1 MAFYSLWLGLPVLA
15 ALFQASTKMLA
26 AEMQH
31 TPFSW
36 SWIVQATHSPWTGV
50 VLMTEALSFVLWLNV
65 LTNVPLSK
73 AFPIT
78 AVAYIAIELMSWTLF
93 KEPVMPLQLIGSAL
107 ILAGVSLMSSGPSR
121 NLQRGYLRQ
130 STARSM
136 LKALWQRP
144 TS

>member
-1 MAFYSLWLGLPVLA
+1 MAFYSLWIGLPVLS

-36 SWIVQATHSPWTGV
+36 SWLVQATHSPWAVV
-50 VLMTEALSFVLWLNV
+50 VLMSELLSFVLWLNV

-78 AVAYIAIELMSWTLF
+78 AVAYIAIELMSWMLF
-93 KEPVMPLQLIGSAL
+93 KEPVLPLQIIGSAL
-107 ILAGVSLMSSGPSR
+107 ILAGVWFVGIASDHDQIES
-121 NLQRGYLRQ
+121 NI
-130 STARSM
+130 
-136 LKALWQRP
+136 
-144 TS
+144 

>member
-1 MAFYSLWLGLPVLA
+1 MAFYSLWIGLPVLS

-26 AEMQH
+26 AEMRH

-36 SWIVQATHSPWTGV
+36 SWLVQATHSPWAVV
-50 VLMTEALSFVLWLNV
+50 VLVSELLSFVLWLNV

-93 KEPVMPLQLIGSAL
+93 KEPVLPLQIIGSAL
-107 ILAGVSLMSSGPSR
+107 ILAGVWFVSSAAHR
-121 NLQRGYLRQ
+121 ETIENVV
-130 STARSM
+130 
-136 LKALWQRP
+136 
-144 TS
+144 

>member
-1 MAFYSLWLGLPVLA
+1 VLS

-26 AEMQH
+26 AEMRH

-36 SWIVQATHSPWTGV
+36 SWLVQATHSPWAVV
-50 VLMTEALSFVLWLNV
+50 VLLSELLSFVLWLNV

-93 KEPVMPLQLIGSAL
+93 KEPVMPLQIIGSAL
-107 ILAGVSLMSSGPSR
+107 ILTGVWFVGIASDHDQIES
-121 NLQRGYLRQ
+121 NI
-130 STARSM
+130 
-136 LKALWQRP
+136 
-144 TS
+144 

>member
-31 TPFSW
+31 MPFSW
-36 SWIVQATHSPWTGV
+36 SWLVQATHSPWAVV

-65 LTNVPLSK
+65 LTHVPLSK

-93 KEPVMPLQLIGSAL
+93 KETVMPLQLIGSVL
-107 ILAGVSLMSSGPSR
+107 ILAGVWFISSASEEIESR
-121 NLQRGYLRQ
+121 I
-130 STARSM
+130 
-136 LKALWQRP
+136 
-144 TS
+144 

>member
-1 MAFYSLWLGLPVLA
+1 MVFYSLWIGLPVLS
-15 ALFQASTKMLA
+15 ALFQASAKMLA

-36 SWIVQATHSPWTGV
+36 SWLVQATHSPWAVV
-50 VLMTEALSFVLWLNV
+50 VLVSELLSFVLWLNV

-93 KEPVMPLQLIGSAL
+93 KEPVLPLQIIGSAL
-107 ILAGVSLMSSGPSR
+107 ILAGVWLVSIASDHDQIES
-121 NLQRGYLRQ
+121 NI
-130 STARSM
+130 
-136 LKALWQRP
+136 
-144 TS
+144 